1 MLRKSVKK
9 TGSVK
14 MRLCRPHFSNFA
26 DLFRVLDVLAGLWGV
41 LLGALGGHKTR
52 LKSNMT
58 AQHGALGPPAGPGRL
73 PGTILVCFSWVE
85 NNFRMI
91 FGMDFWVLSRT
102 AKTGF
107 ELSS

>member
-1 MLRKSVKK
+1 
-9 TGSVK
+9 

-26 DLFRVLDVLAGLWGV
+26 GLFGVLGVLVRLLGV
-41 LLGALGGHKTR
+41 LLGVLGGYKKC

-58 AQHGALGPPAGPGRL
+58 AQHGAPGPPAGPGRL
-73 PGTILVCFSWVE
+73 PGTILVCFSRFG

-91 FGMDFWVLSRT
+91 VGMDFWLLPRT